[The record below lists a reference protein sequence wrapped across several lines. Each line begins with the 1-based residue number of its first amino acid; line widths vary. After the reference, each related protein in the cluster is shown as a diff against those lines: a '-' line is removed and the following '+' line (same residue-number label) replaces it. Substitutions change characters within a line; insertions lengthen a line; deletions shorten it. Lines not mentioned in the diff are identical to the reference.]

1 MIIQLD
7 RVKTHLILGKFCC
20 RTPQKCVICWC
31 TPQQVEFAQYHYKF
45 GVLCCNTLH
54 PLFYY
59 FLVFA
64 EREGEANAF
73 VALIFNL
80 RLFIDF

>member
-1 MIIQLD
+1 
-7 RVKTHLILGKFCC
+7 
-20 RTPQKCVICWC
+20 
-31 TPQQVEFAQYHYKF
+31 VEFAQYHYKF

-80 RLFIDF
+80 QLFIDF